1 MHLNLK
7 MIGERIKHQR
17 TVVDMTQGMLAKQ
30 ANLSRATINALEN
43 NSIKE
48 IGVSRVAG
56 IYSILAHEMR
66 AKSLAESISPDLS
79 FPYHW
84 SNSNI
89 SEDALIIN
97 VLERGIFEDIA
108 IICARYG
115 FKKVKSISTNLQSN
129 SIYLERTLNRM
140 LTNISKAFH
149 YD

>member
-7 MIGERIKHQR
+7 IIGERIKHQR
-17 TVVDMTQGMLAKQ
+17 TAVDMTQGMLAKQ

-48 IGVSRVAG
+48 IGVSRVAR

-66 AKSLAESISPDLS
+66 AKNLAESISPDLS

-84 SNSNI
+84 SNSII
-89 SEDALIIN
+89 S
-97 VLERGIFEDIA
+97 A

-115 FKKVKSISTNLQSN
+115 FEKVKSISTNLQSN